1 MRREII
7 MTRAG
12 DDDDSDAAAFWRDR
26 AARIRA
32 IAHSGSSGARADDD
46 GDARGNHLGLVALRA
61 DVADAHR
68 RARAATSTSWMPM
81 EYPSSEERD
90 ARAMRAQLA
99 EAVTVCL
106 ERAKA
111 RRAARAA
118 QPTTT
123 KPTRTLMPENAL
135 DDAAT
140 VDGLREGYKRLLRE
154 VTARHTRTR
163 EALEE
168 EIATLRARVE
178 ALETSSKKN
187 ERTTPTKERL
197 IALAYDDID
206 GDNNGDD
213 ADDDIACELSPFSA
227 SERTPPLRLRE
238 DADEEN
244 ADEEDA
250 DVETPRAFRPPRPP
264 KNGNEN
270 DRTFD
275 ANIAPPPL
283 PAVRPGQGYVCPFS
297 GKVLLKTP

>member
-1 MRREII
+1 

-12 DDDDSDAAAFWRDR
+12 DGDSDAAAAFWRDR
-26 AARIRA
+26 AVRMRA
-32 IAHSGSSGARADDD
+32 IAHGGSSGASADDD
-46 GDARGNHLGLVALRA
+46 GDARGNHLGLVALQRA
-61 DVADAHR
+61 GDAHR
-68 RARAATSTSWMPM
+68 RARAATSTSTSTWMTM
-81 EYPSSEERD
+81 ECPSTEERD
-90 ARAMRAQLA
+90 ARATRAQLA

-123 KPTRTLMPENAL
+123 RTLTPENAL
-135 DDAAT
+135 DGAAT

-154 VTARHTRTR
+154 VTARHARTR

-197 IALAYDDID
+197 IALAYDEDD
-206 GDNNGDD
+206 AGNNNDD

-238 DADEEN
+238 DD
-244 ADEEDA
+244 DEEDA

-264 KNGNEN
+264 KSGNEN

>member
-1 MRREII
+1 

-12 DDDDSDAAAFWRDR
+12 DDDDSDAAAAFWRDR
-26 AARIRA
+26 AARMRA
-32 IAHSGSSGARADDD
+32 IAHGGSSGASADDD
-46 GDARGNHLGLVALRA
+46 GDARGNHLGLVALQRA
-61 DVADAHR
+61 DVEDAHR
-68 RARAATSTSWMPM
+68 RARAAASTSTWMTM
-81 EYPSSEERD
+81 EYPSLEERD
-90 ARAMRAQLA
+90 ARATRAQLA

-123 KPTRTLMPENAL
+123 RTLTPENAL
-135 DDAAT
+135 DGAAT

-154 VTARHTRTR
+154 VTARHARTR

-197 IALAYDDID
+197 IALAYDEDD
-206 GDNNGDD
+206 AGNNNDD

-238 DADEEN
+238 DD
-244 ADEEDA
+244 DEEDA

-270 DRTFD
+270 DKTFD